1 MKKKKRKSVPNRRG
15 RTTSKKKNIKN
26 KRKLW
31 KKVLTV
37 FIALGAC
44 GIFSVFGF
52 LLYIVATTG
61 QFDPNALA
69 NQDQTIIYDNNDKVI
84 ASLGNERR
92 ESVKYN
98 DLPQVLIDAIIATE
112 DSRFFQHNGVD
123 GARFLKASVG
133 QVL

>member
-44 GIFSVFGF
+44 GIFIVFGF

-61 QFDPNALA
+61 QFDPML
-69 NQDQTIIYDNNDKVI
+69 
-84 ASLGNERR
+84 L
-92 ESVKYN
+92 
-98 DLPQVLIDAIIATE
+98 LIKIK
-112 DSRFFQHNGVD
+112 
-123 GARFLKASVG
+123 L
-133 QVL
+133 